1 MTASIAAGAITAGGC
16 NTNAAFTGNYTV
28 QGCPPAGYTTTTG
41 TGTITAGG
49 TDIGNHCDDCTTDIT
64 LPFPVSVY
72 GNPPVT
78 AVAVGSDGDIHF
90 PGPYNKLFW
99 WMGCVPVDPGTGQDP
114 FLNTFFPNY
123 ADLVTD
129 ETVGPCPGCGIFTQ
143 TVGTAPN
150 RQFLIRWKANY
161 FNSPPGP
168 AQAEFEVLLT
178 EGSNTLSVI
187 YGVTGDNGLTAVSG
201 IQKDLTVFTSFSCN
215 EAVLTPGLRVDG
227 NSNANSWR
235 SNTDSD
241 GHVHANGYTDGDT
254 YTDANGDS
262 DGHFNTYSNAYAR
275 GQTYA
280 DAQAAA
286 DASPAGALIGFL
298 KGGNSRNQF
307 ASSPPEMD
315 RRAAIEL
322 AIPEKRRDGVRFG
335 TEFPRPRK
343 ETQQEVSVG
352 FARKSLRR
360 CDCVIA
366 SLSIDGRLQE
376 PTPSA
381 ASLL

>member
-1 MTASIAAGAITAGGC
+1 
-16 NTNAAFTGNYTV
+16 
-28 QGCPPAGYTTTTG
+28 
-41 TGTITAGG
+41 
-49 TDIGNHCDDCTTDIT
+49 
-64 LPFPVSVY
+64 
-72 GNPPVT
+72 
-78 AVAVGSDGDIHF
+78 GSQRH
-90 PGPYNKLFW
+90 PERSE
-99 WMGCVPVDPGTGQDP
+99 CVHV
-114 FLNTFFPNY
+114 
-123 ADLVTD
+123 
-129 ETVGPCPGCGIFTQ
+129 
-143 TVGTAPN
+143 
-150 RQFLIRWKANY
+150 
-161 FNSPPGP
+161 
-168 AQAEFEVLLT
+168 VLLRCSRSDT
-178 EGSNTLSVI
+178 RRACELHTHR
-187 YGVTGDNGLTAVSG
+187 GVWQSHADTY
-201 IQKDLTVFTSFSCN
+201 
-215 EAVLTPGLRVDG
+215 G

-254 YTDANGDS
+254 YTDANGD
-262 DGHFNTYSNAYAR
+262 GHFHFNTHSNAYAR

-286 DASPAGALIGFL
+286 DASPAGAAALIGTL

-322 AIPEKRRDGVRFG
+322 AIPEKRGDGVRFG

-366 SLSIDGRLQE
+366 SLSIDGRLQK
-376 PTPSA
+376 A
-381 ASLL
+381 